1 MKFIELQEAFELELN
16 RFDDIDKIPSS
27 DIEYWLNQGLIRFV
41 KTRYSGMNSK
51 HEGVEQ
57 SQKRIDDLRKL
68 LVSVTYSGTNEIHTY
83 YAIVTGS
90 YLLYSGENQIVI
102 KLNENTITK
111 INNSSYSVQIPT
123 DYFVKL
129 GEIIGI
135 VPLAGSIL
143 KCWPENNGQY
153 ITKYTTPTHETTL
166 TIGQKLQNSLS
177 EHNLHNATAKPLSL
191 QINDKLCIYTDG
203 KYEINEV
210 TIYYLKYPSKIDIH
224 TTPFEEYAEM
234 PKHTHIEIVK
244 MAVLMYMENKGDQ
257 RYQTYLSEIDM
268 ME

>member
-16 RFDDIDKIPSS
+16 KFDDIDKIPST
-27 DIEYWLNQGLIRFV
+27 DTEYWLNQGLIRFV

-51 HEGVEQ
+51 NEGVEQ

-68 LVSVTYSGTNEIHTY
+68 LVSVTYAGMNEVHTY

-90 YLLYSGENQIVI
+90 YLLYSGTNQIVI
-102 KLNENTITK
+102 ALNKNAVTK
-111 INNSSYSVQIPT
+111 INDSVYSVPIPT

-129 GEIIGI
+129 GEIVGI
-135 VPLAGSIL
+135 VPLTGSIL
-143 KCWPENNGQY
+143 KCWPENNGEY

-177 EHNLHNATAKPLSL
+177 EHNLHNATARPLLL
-191 QINDKLCIYTDG
+191 QIDDKLCIYTDG

-210 TIYYLKYPSKIDIH
+210 TIHYLKYPSKIDIH
-224 TTPFEEYAEM
+224 TTPFDEYTEM

-244 MAVLMYMENKGDQ
+244 MAVLMYMENKGNP
-257 RYQTYLSEIDM
+257 RYQSYLNEVDM